1 MNSLSLPVLFYVFC
15 FKFFLH
21 CHLAFCFF
29 NSKINHSVMQ
39 VNAIGAEVL
48 EYIADFGKATAPLPA
63 AILACVPKKVHVD
76 GIGETEFKISP
87 TEITDAMKAGLEEPI
102 EAEPEVS
109 FIINL
114 DSFSI

>member
-1 MNSLSLPVLFYVFC
+1 VLFVYLLLLSFSY
-15 FKFFLH
+15 LH
-21 CHLAFCFF
+21 DHLAFCFF

-87 TEITDAMKAGLEEPI
+87 TEITDAIKAGLEEPI

-114 DSFSI
+114 ASFSI